1 MQVILFTQN
10 SALNNIWRS
19 YFTGNS
25 DVKFIHNRKEFF
37 SHINDDVDIIGIDI
51 DVFKDNIDDVIKNII
66 ENSPN
71 IKILILSNRPTINEG
86 KHLLTLGIKGYANSH
101 MRKTHFED
109 AFEAIFNGNIW
120 LYQEF
125 VQAMI
130 SELTG
135 SYINSESEKAD
146 KRTDLS
152 ELSSRE
158 REVVDLIYQGLTNNE
173 ISEKTGI
180 TLRTVKAHTSSI
192 YSKLNVK
199 DRIGLVLLM
208 KQLDA

>member
-1 MQVILFTQN
+1 
-10 SALNNIWRS
+10 
-19 YFTGNS
+19 
-25 DVKFIHNRKEFF
+25 
-37 SHINDDVDIIGIDI
+37 
-51 DVFKDNIDDVIKNII
+51 
-66 ENSPN
+66 
-71 IKILILSNRPTINEG
+71 
-86 KHLLTLGIKGYANSH
+86 
-101 MRKTHFED
+101 
-109 AFEAIFNGNIW
+109 
-120 LYQEF
+120 
-125 VQAMI
+125 MI

-152 ELSSRE
+152 ELSLRE
-158 REVVDLIYQGLTNNE
+158 REIADLIYQGLTNNE

-208 KQLDA
+208 KQLNA

>member
-51 DVFKDNIDDVIKNII
+51 DVFKDNIDDAIKNII

-109 AFEAIFNGNIW
+109 AFEAIFNGNI
-120 LYQEF
+120 
-125 VQAMI
+125 A
-130 SELTG
+130 
-135 SYINSESEKAD
+135 
-146 KRTDLS
+146 LS
-152 ELSSRE
+152 
-158 REVVDLIYQGLTNNE
+158 
-173 ISEKTGI
+173 
-180 TLRTVKAHTSSI
+180 
-192 YSKLNVK
+192 
-199 DRIGLVLLM
+199 RICSGN
-208 KQLDA
+208 D

>member
-66 ENSPN
+66 EKSPN

-101 MRKTHFED
+101 MRKAHFED
-109 AFEAIFNGNIW
+109 AFETIFNGNIW

-135 SYINSESEKAD
+135 SYINSESEKVD
-146 KRTDLS
+146 KKTDLS
-152 ELSSRE
+152 GLSLRE
-158 REVVDLIYQGLTNNE
+158 REIADLIYQGLTNNE

>member
-1 MQVILFTQN
+1 
-10 SALNNIWRS
+10 
-19 YFTGNS
+19 
-25 DVKFIHNRKEFF
+25 
-37 SHINDDVDIIGIDI
+37 HINDDVDIIGIDI

-66 ENSPN
+66 EKSPN

-109 AFEAIFNGNIW
+109 TFETIFNGNIW

-146 KRTDLS
+146 KRTDFS

-158 REVVDLIYQGLTNNE
+158 REIADLIYQGLTNNE